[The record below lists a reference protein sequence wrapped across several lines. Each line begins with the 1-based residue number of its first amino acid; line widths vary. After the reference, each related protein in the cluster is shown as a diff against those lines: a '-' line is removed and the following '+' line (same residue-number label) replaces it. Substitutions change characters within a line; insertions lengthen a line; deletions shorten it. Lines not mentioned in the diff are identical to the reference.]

1 MKEKIWFL
9 KRPELFE
16 RLSDAER
23 SRLERRA
30 VMRSFR
36 RGEIIYFPTDPGQS
50 VLVLAQGLVKLKAL
64 SPDGKET
71 ILAFVEE
78 GELFGELALVDEEP
92 RREYAEAAADARVI
106 AIPRDDVLALMQ
118 QRSDIALYVTRLVGF
133 RRRRIEN
140 RLRNLLFRS
149 LRERIAALLLEL
161 IDDHGERHGQAWNI
175 RLRLSHQELAS
186 LIGATRE
193 AVSATLSRLQAEGI
207 VLSQRRR
214 ITVLDR
220 ARLARE
226 VQAEAA
232 PFSPRPRISV
242 R

>member
-1 MKEKIWFL
+1 MDEKIWFL

-16 RLSDAER
+16 RLSPAER
-23 SRLERRA
+23 GKLERRA
-30 VMRSFR
+30 AVRSFR

-50 VLVLAQGLVKLKAL
+50 VLVLARGLVKLKAL
-64 SPDGKET
+64 SPEGKET
-71 ILAFVEE
+71 ILAFIEE

-92 RREYAEAAADARVI
+92 RDEYAEAAADSRVI
-106 AIPRDDVLALMQ
+106 AIPRGDLLALME

-161 IDDHGERHGQAWNI
+161 IDAHGEQQGAAWEI

-193 AVSATLSRLQAEGI
+193 AVTATLSHLQAEGMI
-207 VLSQRRR
+207 QAMRRR
-214 ITVLDR
+214 IRILNR
-220 ARLARE
+220 ARLLEE
-226 VQAEAA
+226 VQADA
-232 PFSPRPRISV
+232 PRVSPRPRISV